1 MFTKNI
7 NLLVPSTYKSA
18 RMAIISILKL
28 KGIFKKKKKKSY
40 ERRDYEPVDEKS
52 LP

>member
-28 KGIFKKKKKKSY
+28 EGIFKKKKSY
-40 ERRDYEPVDEKS
+40 ERSDYEPVDEKS